1 MKQKG
6 EEMSKEGDGKVVCF
20 AFKLLDQS
28 KSVNTKIENHEMG
41 MGRNAF
47 ILYLYTHKHINMD
60 TCMERERER
69 EREMGKEREREE
81 NSRLIKNVLRCEH
94 GFW

>member
-69 EREMGKEREREE
+69 DGERERERGKQQIDKKRVE
-81 NSRLIKNVLRCEH
+81 V
-94 GFW
+94 